1 MNNDILRIIGEN
13 PRFVKDS
20 DAYDIIGE
28 NISEEDKNLYFE
40 KLRYAVKNAD
50 SLIAGGFNSE
60 FYDFYGVD
68 KSQVGFPDEMR
79 ERLIFESFVLVLE
92 RGTIECCVSN
102 PEFMPGHFI
111 ELVWDY
117 EWNLQSAWID

>member
-1 MNNDILRIIGEN
+1 MGIISEN
-13 PRFVKDS
+13 PRFSADLS
-20 DAYDIIGE
+20 GYDIIGE
-28 NISEEDKNLYFE
+28 SVSEDDKRLYFE

-68 KSQVGFPDEMR
+68 KSQVRSPEGMR
-79 ERLIFESFVLVLE
+79 ERLIFESFVLVPE